1 MGLMVIFPVYSHVFG
16 GSLKIPLMIWW
27 YVALTF
33 VAVTFTKHFQVP
45 KRYEHLYFCC
55 MDTTL
60 CKGVYPPP
68 KYIGFRKP
76 SIFRVPEILGEKACL
91 QCYLHPTFLSCWGFG
106 FRIYPHEDCQCSS
119 PWVDFQSD
127 IFGESQHCLNFWRES
142 IPVNMGI
149 ILDFFFSEGLQPP
162 SSQKPRQ
169 FELISKSSEN
179 WHVPLPNLNSDLQ
192 FSREAEG
199 TKACVVR
206 FISMLALFVYIR
218 YCNMHTRTRDNKAH
232 PQQYN
237 LCSSKEKQIRSNK
250 TDPWNYHEGSS
261 PQNHLFSF
269 QTNQQPRKPRRTTSH
284 PFIVIQGV
292 LPHYRLS
299 RHCATVQGGIFF
311 CT

>member
-27 YVALTF
+27 YIALTF

-127 IFGESQHCLNFWRES
+127 ILGESQHCLNFWRES
-142 IPVNMGI
+142 IPVNMAI
-149 ILDFFFSEGLQPP
+149 ILDFFFQRDCSHQ
-162 SSQKPRQ
+162 
-169 FELISKSSEN
+169 
-179 WHVPLPNLNSDLQ
+179 
-192 FSREAEG
+192 
-199 TKACVVR
+199 VVR
-206 FISMLALFVYIR
+206 SPVSLSWFQNQVRIDMFLFQISIQIF
-218 YCNMHTRTRDNKAH
+218 
-232 PQQYN
+232 
-237 LCSSKEKQIRSNK
+237 SSPEKQKALKHVSYGSFPCWLCLFILDIATCTLGQEITKHIHSN
-250 TDPWNYHEGSS
+250 TTCAV
-261 PQNHLFSF
+261 Q
-269 QTNQQPRKPRRTTSH
+269 RKNK
-284 PFIVIQGV
+284 
-292 LPHYRLS
+292 
-299 RHCATVQGGIFF
+299 
-311 CT
+311 